1 MREEKRSQPEG
12 LEFVCKVVLQQL
24 VEADLSLTMY
34 VSPPDSIPSSPP
46 PFSHLLRCKELD
58 ALRGGSGK
66 LPHFLCKPSDDL
78 GGEILCLHRCHF
90 VF

>member
-46 PFSHLLRCKELD
+46 PGHYFPVGGGMAGWVVPCTARDHGGLCDRLL
-58 ALRGGSGK
+58 
-66 LPHFLCKPSDDL
+66 
-78 GGEILCLHRCHF
+78 
-90 VF
+90 